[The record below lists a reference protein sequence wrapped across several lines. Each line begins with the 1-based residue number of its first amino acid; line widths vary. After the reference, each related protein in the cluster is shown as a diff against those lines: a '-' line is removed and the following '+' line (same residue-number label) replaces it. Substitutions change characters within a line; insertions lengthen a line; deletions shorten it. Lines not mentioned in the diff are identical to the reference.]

1 MNLNNNQLVLL
12 DNIAYFTELHDKY
25 INSKGKFTISS
36 IVDGYKNR
44 DYSTQVMISI
54 RLFHI

>member
-36 IVDGYKNR
+36 IVDGYKMEIIPHQL
-44 DYSTQVMISI
+44 TW
-54 RLFHI
+54 